1 MKPTDTNKLGKA
13 VFVAIAIAL
22 IAAGLG
28 VDKIVKA
35 TTRGHGS
42 ESIFFKTNAMELYGE
57 SFTYAEEI
65 EEAKK
70 VVQMLENSRSN
81 YDSEYSSG
89 SSALDN
95 AKSRLAGWRLIN
107 AAGKVFLAL
116 GIVTI
121 VSLASSLLVEFL
133 ANDEETNKFNR
144 MTYMNLSLITL
155 VIIVVWVLF
164 YVGVVAIWITG
175 TSVSGTVLVVPSTSM
190 GLNIG
195 ALCAIV
201 ALTMFIRKYSAEDAD
216 TIIVS
221 NTTTTQQPQMM
232 YQQPMYTQP
241 QMMYQQQPQMAYQ
254 PQPQAQPANMP
265 TQAGAQHV
273 AVPIQS

>member
-1 MKPTDTNKLGKA
+1 
-13 VFVAIAIAL
+13 
-22 IAAGLG
+22 
-28 VDKIVKA
+28 
-35 TTRGHGS
+35 
-42 ESIFFKTNAMELYGE
+42 
-57 SFTYAEEI
+57 
-65 EEAKK
+65 
-70 VVQMLENSRSN
+70 
-81 YDSEYSSG
+81 
-89 SSALDN
+89 
-95 AKSRLAGWRLIN
+95 
-107 AAGKVFLAL
+107 
-116 GIVTI
+116 
-121 VSLASSLLVEFL
+121 
-133 ANDEETNKFNR
+133 

-201 ALTMFIRKYSAEDAD
+201 ALTVFIRKYAAEDAD